1 MTIGIKSNLVVSLNK
16 KKWQLVLFQFFRYLC
31 FTGISGNL
39 AETLILK
46 DIFIFLANDNWFCVN
61 CFVMCF
67 TGISENLAETPILKD
82 IFIFLANGHCFQKLQ
97 FLVDI
102 VSFLREVFS
111 VFEKCQFLVALFPFG
126 KKCHFYAKSVSF
138 WPNKWIFKY
147 SDKIISCKH
156 QFLCKTVNFGKK
168 KIEFREK
175 CWFFQTI
182 VHYYWKW
189 TSYWK
194 TCLFSENCD
203 FLCDCLYKSRNCRI
217 LIKTLIFLR
226 KCLFVHVSIFIKVF
240 YLLENCYFDSKYH
253 FIRWYFG
260 QKCHW

>member
-1 MTIGIKSNLVVSLNK
+1 M
-16 KKWQLVLFQFFRYLC
+16 
-31 FTGISGNL
+31 
-39 AETLILK
+39 
-46 DIFIFLANDNWFCVN
+46 
-61 CFVMCF
+61 
-67 TGISENLAETPILKD
+67 
-82 IFIFLANGHCFQKLQ
+82 
-97 FLVDI
+97 DI

-126 KKCHFYAKSVSF
+126 KKCHFMQKVLVFGQMSEFLSTVIKS
-138 WPNKWIFKY
+138 
-147 SDKIISCKH
+147 CRA
-156 QFLCKTVNFGKK
+156 NFGVKWRVFFLNINFCAKMSILGK

-175 CWFFQTI
+175 CWFFQTS

-189 TSYWK
+189 TSHWK

-203 FLCDCLYKSRNCRI
+203 FLCDCLYTSRNCRI

-226 KCLFVHVSIFIKVF
+226 KCLFVHVLIFIKVF

-260 QKCHW
+260 QKCHFLVKFTFQMV